1 MIEKSTPRRF
11 RVCMSCGEVESKI
24 VIKITKPY
32 EFHPLAIRDFCLYS
46 MRVCLCER
54 CANILTEKLCS

>member
-1 MIEKSTPRRF
+1 MIEIGKPKRF
-11 RVCMSCGEVESKI
+11 RGCMACGEVGSEI

-32 EFHPLAIRDFCLYS
+32 DFHPLATRDFCLYS